1 MRRHYAHRRTSSTD
15 FLITSRLLLSVSGNS
30 VRPYEQSQGRG
41 TMTKQ
46 ERRFAAVT
54 AKRVNEACAGVR
66 ASLRWAA
73 ALSVS
78 AVASFG
84 AATWLLFVN
93 SHLPFSELAATAV
106 EPL

>member
-1 MRRHYAHRRTSSTD
+1 MAAARINAS
-15 FLITSRLLLSVSGNS
+15 LSISGNA
-30 VRPYEQSQGRG
+30 VRPCEQNQGKA

-46 ERRFAAVT
+46 DMTRRVVDGGFAARTTKGVS
-54 AKRVNEACAGVR
+54 AVVR

-84 AATWLLFVN
+84 AATWLLLVN
-93 SHLPFSELAATAV
+93 SHLPF
-106 EPL
+106 